1 MSDALPLVTGLLP
14 AWNAEEFIQ
23 PTLDALSAQTY
34 QNYRVLASVD
44 LCTDRTAEIIHAH
57 AARDSRFHVIEQTK
71 RLGWIGNVNALIDA
85 AKGPYF
91 HFAFHDDLIL
101 PHYVAAC
108 VDRLEN
114 EPAAVLAFTDMD
126 TSYTDGRVDNHV
138 YTLMEGVTSPEARAA
153 KVISM
158 KGAWWTPNR
167 GVFRSSA
174 ARSVGGMK
182 KHRAGEFIADWHW
195 LLSLAFEGEFK
206 HVPGVLVKK
215 RFMENSLSQ
224 SWRWSFWKV
233 FAAKEQAAKIIIASK
248 LSILAKTRLLI
259 LLAFRFFKTT
269 VGRAWRGFRSAK

>member
-44 LCTDRTAEIIHAH
+44 LCADRTAEIIHAH
-57 AARDSRFHVIEQTK
+57 AARDSRFHVIEQTE
-71 RLGWIGNVNALIDA
+71 RLGWIGNVNALLNA
-85 AKGPYF
+85 AEGHYF

-101 PHYVAAC
+101 PDYVAAC

-114 EPAAVLAFTDMD
+114 NPAAVLAFTDMD
-126 TSYTDGRVDNHV
+126 TSYTSGRVDNQV

-167 GVFRSSA
+167 GVFRASA
-174 ARSVGGMK
+174 ARAVSGMK

-195 LLSLAFEGEFK
+195 LLSLAMEGEFK
-206 HVPGVLVKK
+206 HVPGALVKK
-215 RFMENSLSQ
+215 RIMENSLSQ
-224 SWRWSFWKV
+224 SWRWSFWKML
-233 FAAKEQAAKIIIASK
+233 AAREQAAKIIIASK
-248 LSILAKTRLLI
+248 LSIPAKCRLMI
-259 LLAFRFFKTT
+259 LLAFRFIKTT
-269 VGRAWRGFRSAK
+269 VGRAWWRLRSG